1 MGKQQH
7 LQAETTQKSYW
18 GHVRRGREWLQNFLD
33 CNNMANLPEEDLA
46 LFNDPAFKNVFDDVP
61 NHLSAQVLAWY
72 LSWSRFRKNLGQST
86 IEGIHTAFKKLW
98 EQASVLIT

>member
-7 LQAETTQKSYW
+7 LQAETTQKSYG
-18 GHVRRGREWLQNFLD
+18 GHVCRGWEWLQNFLD

-72 LSWSRFRKNLGQST
+72 LSWSGFRKNLGQST